1 MTPPRNAIGSDDIC
15 NAAGRTAPAPSRRP
29 MSPALLS
36 RARHARQLRA
46 TMSAFL
52 PRDLLVDPAWDMMLD
67 LFVAAGTGER
77 LCVKD
82 LRLMSGE
89 SAAGAMRRIDRLQ
102 ESGLIARHPDPNDQ
116 RRVHV
121 GLTEQGQMA
130 MAAMLEHL
138 FEGPDGTPAGLAAPK
153 SFRPAA
159 TRG

>member
-1 MTPPRNAIGSDDIC
+1 MTPPRGDESCGAAARYSD
-15 NAAGRTAPAPSRRP
+15 APSRRP
-29 MSPALLS
+29 MSAALLA

-46 TMSAFL
+46 TMSTVL

-102 ESGLIARHPDPNDQ
+102 ESGLIARHPDPNDH

-121 GLTEQGQMA
+121 ALTERGQMA

-138 FEGPDGTPAGLAAPK
+138 FETPDGTGQDA
-153 SFRPAA
+153 AA
-159 TRG
+159 TPRSFHPGPVRGQG

>member
-1 MTPPRNAIGSDDIC
+1 
-15 NAAGRTAPAPSRRP
+15 

-46 TMSAFL
+46 TMGAFL
-52 PRDLLVDPAWDMMLD
+52 PRDLLVDPAWDMMID

-102 ESGLIARHPDPNDQ
+102 ESGLIARHPDPNDH

-121 GLTEQGQMA
+121 TLTEQGQMA

-138 FEGPDGTPAGLAAPK
+138 FETPDGAEGAAAVPK
-153 SFRPAA
+153 SFRPAV

>member
-1 MTPPRNAIGSDDIC
+1 MTPPRNDDHCGAAIRPD
-15 NAAGRTAPAPSRRP
+15 PAPSRRP
-29 MSPALLS
+29 MSPALLA

-102 ESGLIARHPDPNDQ
+102 ESGLIARHPDPNDH

-138 FEGPDGTPAGLAAPK
+138 FETPDGTHGAVAGPK
-153 SFRPAA
+153 SFRPDA
-159 TRG
+159 TRR

>member
-1 MTPPRNAIGSDDIC
+1 MTPPRGDDGC
-15 NAAGRTAPAPSRRP
+15 DGAVRVGDAPSRRP

-46 TMSAFL
+46 TMGAFL
-52 PRDLLVDPAWDMMLD
+52 PRDLLVDPAWDMMID
-67 LFVAAGTGER
+67 LFVAAGTNER

-102 ESGLIARHPDPNDQ
+102 ESGLIARHPDPNDH

-121 GLTEQGQMA
+121 TLTEQGQMA

-138 FEGPDGTPAGLAAPK
+138 FETPDGAEGGAAVPK
-153 SFRPAA
+153 SFRPAV